1 MKNYLHFTGGDS
13 LLFETWH
20 PSSSGAIAGACIG
33 LVLVALFERWLFS
46 IRAGLESYWRQR
58 TLAMYNELD
67 SKVNKHDN
75 DETSS
80 TNSVENKSCSQGDR
94 KTRTVPPFIAAHD
107 VSRGAIHALQA
118 LLGYILMLAA
128 MTFQAAYIISII
140 LGLGIGEILFGR
152 LNTRN
157 LLLH

>member
-1 MKNYLHFTGGDS
+1 
-13 LLFETWH
+13 
-20 PSSSGAIAGACIG
+20 
-33 LVLVALFERWLFS
+33 
-46 IRAGLESYWRQR
+46 
-58 TLAMYNELD
+58 MYNELD

-80 TNSVENKSCSQGDR
+80 TNSVENKSCSQGVR

-128 MTFQAAYIISII
+128 M
-140 LGLGIGEILFGR
+140 
-152 LNTRN
+152 
-157 LLLH
+157 